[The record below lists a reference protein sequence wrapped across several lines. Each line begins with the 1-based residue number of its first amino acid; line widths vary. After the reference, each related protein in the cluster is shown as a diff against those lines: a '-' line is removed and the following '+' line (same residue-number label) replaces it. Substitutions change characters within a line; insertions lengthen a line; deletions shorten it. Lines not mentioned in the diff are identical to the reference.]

1 MQRWETF
8 AVISGGAAAA
18 LAGLLF
24 VAVSI
29 RIEVISASQELR
41 NRAAETLVLF
51 VTVLFAA
58 LLLAIPG
65 QTRPALG
72 GELLALALL
81 MAALLTYLDRRA
93 EHGPRGEPSSAR
105 ATAGMLAAV
114 APNTVTLVLLAV
126 SAVLLLFGLNAG
138 LYVLVAPVILALAGG
153 LVSAWLLLTTAPS

>member
-29 RIEVISASQELR
+29 RIDVISASQELR

-51 VTVLFAA
+51 VTVLFVS
-58 LLLAIPG
+58 LLLSIPD
-65 QTRPALG
+65 QTRPELG
-72 GELLALALL
+72 GELLGLSVL

-93 EHGPRGEPSSAR
+93 EQATPEETAGPR
-105 ATAGMLAAV
+105 ATAGLLAAL
-114 APNTVTLVLLAV
+114 APNTVTLVLVACA
-126 SAVLLLFGLNAG
+126 AVLLLFGLEAG
-138 LYVLVAPVILALAGG
+138 LYLIVVPVVVAFLGG
-153 LVSAWLLLTTAPS
+153 LASAWLLLTIAPS